1 MPSPWVHAQ
10 DIFDI
15 VPDDYIWFGVSIKNV
30 KLVSSDGVDG
40 KANSRSCRLTP
51 TLLESGKVLKSLSFH
66 CRRDIHAMKILATKM
81 QYFKF

>member
-1 MPSPWVHAQ
+1 MSSPWVHAQ

-66 CRRDIHAMKILATKM
+66 CRRDIHAMEILATNM
-81 QYFKF
+81 Q

>member
-1 MPSPWVHAQ
+1 MHAQ

-51 TLLESGKVLKSLSFH
+51 TLLESGKVLKSLSSSVYPGLLH
-66 CRRDIHAMKILATKM
+66 MSLLLIGQHHTN
-81 QYFKF
+81 